1 MVDSASSISISS
13 VLSSTDQTGVTD
25 TSMEV
30 EDVASD
36 MLGIKT
42 VKVKNVFIYD
52 DTGILLYLIFL
63 CVEPIWPSERLG

>member
-13 VLSSTDQTGVTD
+13 VLSSTDQTGATD

-63 CVEPIWPSERLG
+63 CVEPIRPSERLG